1 MNNDKNIKL
10 IAADMDGTLLDG
22 NAELS
27 DYNAEILKALIKNGI
42 EIIFATGRPFESV
55 KKFKDAINND
65 NCSIICNGAAVADT
79 NGKFLYTKSMDE
91 NSSKMIIDLF
101 NENKD
106 GICLNIYSDGKY
118 YISEEEF
125 YFKKYIEREGIKNI
139 IVGLEK
145 IEVFEFVKVL
155 FLGEHEKLL
164 TLQENINKSIQN
176 ADAVFSHPE
185 FLEII
190 PKGVN
195 KAHALK
201 WLCDKKKIDYKNIMV
216 FGDNYN
222 DLDMINLAGIGVA
235 VQNAVDEVK
244 NNADYIAPSHDED
257 GVGKFLKK
265 FFEL

>member
-244 NNADYIAPSHDED
+244 NNADYIAPSNNKD
-257 GVGKFLKK
+257 GVGKFLKE

>member
-1 MNNDKNIKL
+1 MNNSNNIKL
-10 IAADMDGTLLDG
+10 IATDMDGTLLDS

-27 DYNAEILKALIKNGI
+27 NYNKEILKALIKNGI

-65 NCSIICNGAAVADT
+65 NCSIICNGAAIADT

-101 NENKD
+101 NKNKNE
-106 GICLNIYSDGKY
+106 ICLNIYSDGKY
-118 YISEEEF
+118 YISEEGF
-125 YFKKYIEREGIKNI
+125 YFKKYIEREEIKNRI
-139 IVGLEK
+139 IGLEK

-155 FLGEHEKLL
+155 FLGEHKELL
-164 TLQENINKSIQN
+164 RLQATINKSIQN

-195 KAHALK
+195 KANALK
-201 WLCDKKKIDYKNIMV
+201 WLCDKKKIDYKNVMA

-235 VQNAVDEVK
+235 VKNAVADVK
-244 NNADYIAPSHDED
+244 NNADYIAPSHEEN
-257 GVGKFLKK
+257 GVGKFLKE

>member
-101 NENKD
+101 NESKD

-118 YISEEEF
+118 YISEEGF
-125 YFKKYIEREGIKNI
+125 YFKKYIEREGIENI

-145 IEVFEFVKVL
+145 IEIFEFVKVL

-244 NNADYIAPSHDED
+244 NNADYIAPSHDKD
-257 GVGKFLKK
+257 GVGKFLKE

>member
-1 MNNDKNIKL
+1 MNNNRNIKL
-10 IAADMDGTLLDG
+10 IATDMDGTLLNA

-27 DYNAEILKALIKNGI
+27 DYNKEILQTLIKNGI
-42 EIIFATGRPFESV
+42 EIIFATGRPFESL

-79 NGKFLYTKSMDE
+79 NGKFLYTKSLDKE
-91 NSSKMIIDLF
+91 SSKMIIDLF
-101 NENKD
+101 KENKD
-106 GICLNIYSDGKY
+106 DTCLNIYSDGKY
-118 YISEEEF
+118 YISEKEF
-125 YFKKYIEREGIKNI
+125 YFKKYIEKEGIENI

-145 IEVFEFVKVL
+145 IEVFDFVKVL

-164 TLQENINKSIQN
+164 RLQENINKSIQN

-195 KAHALK
+195 KANALK
-201 WLCDKKKIDYKNIMV
+201 WLCDKKKIDYENIMA

-222 DLDMINLAGIGVA
+222 DLDMINLAGIGIA
-235 VQNAVDEVK
+235 VQNAVDEAK
-244 NNADYIAPSHDED
+244 SDAYYIAPSHDED
-257 GVGKFLKK
+257 GVGKFLKE

>member
-1 MNNDKNIKL
+1 MNNSNNIKL
-10 IAADMDGTLLDG
+10 IATDMDGTLLDS

-27 DYNAEILKALIKNGI
+27 NYNKEILKALIKNGI
-42 EIIFATGRPFESV
+42 EIIFATGRPFESL
-55 KKFKDAINND
+55 KKFKDSINND

-101 NENKD
+101 NENKNE
-106 GICLNIYSDGKY
+106 ICLNIYSDGKY

-125 YFKKYIEREGIKNI
+125 YFKKYIEREEIKNRI
-139 IVGLEK
+139 IGLEK

-155 FLGEHEKLL
+155 FLGEHKELL
-164 TLQENINKSIQN
+164 RLQATINKSIQN

-195 KAHALK
+195 KANALK
-201 WLCDKKKIDYKNIMV
+201 WLCDKNKIDYKNVMA

-222 DLDMINLAGIGVA
+222 DLDMINLAGIGIA
-235 VQNAVDEVK
+235 VKNAVDDVK
-244 NNADYIAPSHDED
+244 NNADYIAPSHEEN
-257 GVGKFLKK
+257 GVGKFLKE

>member
-1 MNNDKNIKL
+1 MNNSNNIKL
-10 IAADMDGTLLDG
+10 IATDMDGTLLDS

-27 DYNAEILKALIKNGI
+27 NYNKEILKALIKNGI
-42 EIIFATGRPFESV
+42 EIIFATGRPFESL
-55 KKFKDAINND
+55 KKFKDSINND

-79 NGKFLYTKSMDE
+79 NGKFLYTKSLDKD
-91 NSSKMIIDLF
+91 SSKMIIDLF
-101 NENKD
+101 NKNKNE
-106 GICLNIYSDGKY
+106 ICLNIYSDGKY

-125 YFKKYIEREGIKNI
+125 YFKKYIEREEIKNRI
-139 IVGLEK
+139 IGLEK

-155 FLGEHEKLL
+155 FLGEHKELL
-164 TLQENINKSIQN
+164 RLQATINKSIQN

-195 KAHALK
+195 KANALK
-201 WLCDKKKIDYKNIMV
+201 WLCDKNKIDYKNVMA

-222 DLDMINLAGIGVA
+222 DLDMINLAGIGIA
-235 VQNAVDEVK
+235 VKNAVDDVK
-244 NNADYIAPSHDED
+244 NNADYIAPSHEEN
-257 GVGKFLKK
+257 GVGKFLKE

>member
-65 NCSIICNGAAVADT
+65 NCLIICNGAAVADT

-244 NNADYIAPSHDED
+244 NNADYIAPAHDKD
-257 GVGKFLKK
+257 GVGKFLKE

>member
-27 DYNAEILKALIKNGI
+27 DYNAEILKVLIKNGI

-101 NENKD
+101 NESKD

-139 IVGLEK
+139 IVGL
-145 IEVFEFVKVL
+145 
-155 FLGEHEKLL
+155 
-164 TLQENINKSIQN
+164 
-176 ADAVFSHPE
+176 
-185 FLEII
+185 
-190 PKGVN
+190 
-195 KAHALK
+195 
-201 WLCDKKKIDYKNIMV
+201 KK
-216 FGDNYN
+216 
-222 DLDMINLAGIGVA
+222 
-235 VQNAVDEVK
+235 
-244 NNADYIAPSHDED
+244 
-257 GVGKFLKK
+257 
-265 FFEL
+265 

>member
-1 MNNDKNIKL
+1 MNNNRNIKL
-10 IAADMDGTLLDG
+10 IATDMDGTLLNA

-27 DYNAEILKALIKNGI
+27 DYNKEILQTLIKNGI
-42 EIIFATGRPFESV
+42 EIIFATGRPFESL

-79 NGKFLYTKSMDE
+79 NGKFLYTKSLDKD
-91 NSSKMIIDLF
+91 SSKMIIDLF
-101 NENKD
+101 KENKD
-106 GICLNIYSDGKY
+106 DTCLNIYSDGKY
-118 YISEEEF
+118 YISEKEF
-125 YFKKYIEREGIKNI
+125 YFKKYIEKEGIENI

-145 IEVFEFVKVL
+145 IEVFDFVKVL

-164 TLQENINKSIQN
+164 RLQENINKSIQN

-195 KAHALK
+195 KANALK
-201 WLCDKKKIDYKNIMV
+201 WLCDKKKIDYKNIMA

-222 DLDMINLAGIGVA
+222 DLDMINLAGIGIA
-235 VQNAVDEVK
+235 VQNAVDEAK
-244 NNADYIAPSHDED
+244 SDAYYIAPSHDED
-257 GVGKFLKK
+257 GVGKFLKE

>member
-1 MNNDKNIKL
+1 MNNSNNIKL
-10 IAADMDGTLLDG
+10 IATDMDGTLLDS

-27 DYNAEILKALIKNGI
+27 NYNKEILKALIKNGI
-42 EIIFATGRPFESV
+42 EIIFATGRPFESL
-55 KKFKDAINND
+55 KKFKDSINND

-79 NGKFLYTKSMDE
+79 NGKFLYTKSLDKD
-91 NSSKMIIDLF
+91 SSKMIIDLF
-101 NENKD
+101 NENKNE
-106 GICLNIYSDGKY
+106 ICLNIYSDGKY

-125 YFKKYIEREGIKNI
+125 YFKKYIEREEIKNRI
-139 IVGLEK
+139 IGLEK

-155 FLGEHEKLL
+155 FLGEHKELL
-164 TLQENINKSIQN
+164 RLQATINKSIQN

-195 KAHALK
+195 KANALK
-201 WLCDKKKIDYKNIMV
+201 WLCDKNKIDYKNVMA

-222 DLDMINLAGIGVA
+222 DLDMINLAGIGIA
-235 VQNAVDEVK
+235 VKDAVDDVK
-244 NNADYIAPSHDED
+244 NNADYIAPSHEEN
-257 GVGKFLKK
+257 GVGKFLKE